1 MSKKIISKEEAAAIR
16 ESKKA
21 AAAARKKKRS
31 TAIRLSKGDRIM
43 DITINVI
50 MTLLFLVVLYPLVYV
65 LSSSFS
71 SGKAVSDGK
80 VFLWPVDFSVYGY
93 KVVLQYPKVWI
104 GYKNT
109 IINTVVGTIMNVFT
123 TTLVAYPLARRT
135 FQGKGFYMFIFM
147 FTMWFGGGLVPT
159 YILMTKLG
167 LVNNRLAVLLSGLVS
182 ISNMV
187 VMRSFFRNSIPA
199 DLHDAARVDGI
210 SDIGYLVKIVLPL
223 SKAIFS
229 VVTLY
234 YAVAHWNSYFTAMI
248 YLRDPNMM
256 TLQQVLKDLLAQA
269 NPTASDVEGLTAEE
283 MANMQAAADLMKY
296 SLIVVSAA
304 PILCAYPFV
313 QKYFEKGVMIG
324 SVKG

>member
-1 MSKKIISKEEAAAIR
+1 MSKKK
-16 ESKKA
+16 
-21 AAAARKKKRS
+21 S
-31 TAIRLSKGDRIM
+31 TAIRLSTGDRIM
-43 DITINVI
+43 DTTINII
-50 MTLLFLVVLYPLVYV
+50 MFLLFLVVLYPLVYV
-65 LSSSFS
+65 VSSSFS
-71 SGKAVSDGK
+71 SGDAVFNGK
-80 VFLWPVDFSVYGY
+80 VILWPVDFSTYGY
-93 KVVLQYPKVWI
+93 EIVLKFPKVWV

-109 IINTVVGTIMNVFT
+109 IINTVLGTVMNVFT
-123 TTLVAYPLARRT
+123 TTLVAYPLARKE

-159 YILMTKLG
+159 YVLMSDLG
-167 LVNNRLAVLLSGLVS
+167 LVNNRLAVLLTGLVS

-187 VMRSFFRNSIPA
+187 VMRSFFRSSIPG

-234 YAVAHWNSYFTAMI
+234 YAVAHWNSYFSAMI
-248 YLRDPNMM
+248 YLRDPSML
-256 TLQQVLKDLLAQA
+256 TLQQVLKELMDQA
-269 NPTASDVEGLTAEE
+269 NPSMSDMTGTSED
-283 MANMQAAADLMKY
+283 AAALQEAANLMKY

>member
-1 MSKKIISKEEAAAIR
+1 MSKKK
-16 ESKKA
+16 
-21 AAAARKKKRS
+21 S

-43 DITINVI
+43 DTVINIV
-50 MTLLFLVVLYPLVYV
+50 MAMLFLVVLYPLVYV
-65 LSSSFS
+65 VSSSFS
-71 SGKAVSDGK
+71 SGDAVFNGK
-80 VFLWPVDFSVYGY
+80 VILWPVDFSTFGY
-93 KVVLQYPKVWI
+93 EIVLKFPKVWI

-109 IINTVVGTIMNVFT
+109 IINTVLGTVMNVFT
-123 TTLVAYPLARRT
+123 TTLVAYPLSRKE

-159 YILMTKLG
+159 YILMSDLG
-167 LVNNRLAVLLSGLVS
+167 LINNRLAVLLTGLVS
-182 ISNMV
+182 VSNMV
-187 VMRSFFRNSIPA
+187 VMRSFFRNSIPG

-234 YAVAHWNSYFTAMI
+234 YAVAHWNAYFSAMI
-248 YLRDPNMM
+248 YLRDPSMM

-269 NPTASDVEGLTAEE
+269 NPSMDDVQGLTAEE
-283 MANMQAAADLMKY
+283 ISQMQYAADLMKY
-296 SLIVVSAA
+296 SLIVISSA

-313 QKYFEKGVMIG
+313 QKYFERGVMIG

>member
-1 MSKKIISKEEAAAIR
+1 MSKKK
-16 ESKKA
+16 
-21 AAAARKKKRS
+21 S
-31 TAIRLSKGDRIM
+31 TAIRLSVGDRVMDTAINIIM
-43 DITINVI
+43 A
-50 MTLLFLVVLYPLVYV
+50 LLFLVVLYPLIYV
-65 LSSSFS
+65 VSSSFS
-71 SGKAVSDGK
+71 SGDAVFNGK
-80 VFLWPVDFSVYGY
+80 VILWPVDFSTFGY
-93 KVVLQYPKVWI
+93 EIVLKFPKVWV

-109 IINTVVGTIMNVFT
+109 IINTVLGTIMNVFT
-123 TTLVAYPLARRT
+123 TTLVAYPLSRKE
-135 FQGKGFYMFIFM
+135 FQGKGFYMFLFM

-159 YILMTKLG
+159 YILMSNLG

-187 VMRSFFRNSIPA
+187 VMRSFFRSSIPA

-248 YLRDPNMM
+248 YLMDPSML
-256 TLQQVLKDLLAQA
+256 TLQQVLKDLLAQS
-269 NPTASDVEGLTAEE
+269 NPSLEDVQGLTAEE
-283 MANMQAAADLMKY
+283 IADMQYSADLMKY
-296 SLIVVSAA
+296 SLIVVSSA

>member
-1 MSKKIISKEEAAAIR
+1 MSKKK
-16 ESKKA
+16 
-21 AAAARKKKRS
+21 S
-31 TAIRLSKGDRIM
+31 TAIRLSVGDRVM
-43 DITINVI
+43 DTAINIV
-50 MTLLFLVVLYPLVYV
+50 MALLFLVVLYPLVYV
-65 LSSSFS
+65 VSSSFS
-71 SGKAVSDGK
+71 SGDAVFNGK
-80 VFLWPVDFSVYGY
+80 VILWPVEFSTFGY
-93 KVVLQYPKVWI
+93 EIVLKFPKVWV

-109 IINTVVGTIMNVFT
+109 IINTVLGTIMNVFT
-123 TTLVAYPLARRT
+123 TTLVAYPLSRKE

-159 YILMTKLG
+159 YILMSDLG
-167 LVNNRLAVLLSGLVS
+167 LINNRLAVMLTGLVS

-187 VMRSFFRNSIPA
+187 VMRSFFRSSIPG

-234 YAVAHWNSYFTAMI
+234 YAVAHWNAYFSAMI
-248 YLRDPNMM
+248 YLRDPAMI

-269 NPTASDVEGLTAEE
+269 SPSLEDYQNMSAEDI
-283 MANMQAAADLMKY
+283 ANMQYAADLMKY
-296 SLIVVSAA
+296 SLIVISSA

-313 QKYFEKGVMIG
+313 QKYFERGVMIG

>member
-1 MSKKIISKEEAAAIR
+1 MSKKNSK
-16 ESKKA
+16 
-21 AAAARKKKRS
+21 
-31 TAIRLSKGDRIM
+31 AIRLSKGDQIM
-43 DITINVI
+43 DTTINII
-50 MTLLFLVVLYPLVYV
+50 MFLLFLVVLYPLIYV
-65 LSSSFS
+65 VSSSFS
-71 SGKAVSDGK
+71 SGDAVFNGK
-80 VFLWPVDFSVYGY
+80 VILWPVDFSTFGY
-93 KVVLQYPKVWI
+93 EIVLKFPKVWV

-109 IINTVVGTIMNVFT
+109 IINTVVGTCMNVFT
-123 TTLVAYPLARRT
+123 TTLVAYPLSRRE
-135 FQGKGFYMFIFM
+135 FQGKGFYMFLFM

-159 YILMTKLG
+159 YVLMSNLG
-167 LVNNRLAVLLSGLVS
+167 LVNNRLSVLLTGLVS

-187 VMRSFFRNSIPA
+187 VMRSFFRSSIPE

-234 YAVAHWNSYFTAMI
+234 YAVAHWNSYFSAMI
-248 YLRDPNMM
+248 YLMDPDMI
-256 TLQQVLKDLLAQA
+256 TLQQVLKDLLAQS
-269 NPTASDVEGLTAEE
+269 NPSLDDIQGLTAEE
-283 MANMQAAADLMKY
+283 ISQMQYSADLMKY
-296 SLIVVSAA
+296 SLIVVSSA

>member
-1 MSKKIISKEEAAAIR
+1 MSKKK
-16 ESKKA
+16 
-21 AAAARKKKRS
+21 S
-31 TAIRLSKGDRIM
+31 TAIRLSTGDRIM
-43 DITINVI
+43 DTTINIV
-50 MTLLFLVVLYPLVYV
+50 MGLLFLVVLYPLVYV
-65 LSSSFS
+65 VSSSFS
-71 SGKAVSDGK
+71 SGDAVFNGK
-80 VFLWPVDFSVYGY
+80 VILWPVEFSTYGY
-93 KVVLQYPKVWI
+93 EIVLKFPKVWI

-109 IINTVVGTIMNVFT
+109 IINTVLGTIMNVFT
-123 TTLVAYPLARRT
+123 TMLVAYPLSRKE

-147 FTMWFGGGLVPT
+147 FTMWFGGGLVPS
-159 YILMTKLG
+159 YLLMSDLG
-167 LVNNRLAVLLSGLVS
+167 LVNNRLAVLLTGLVS

-210 SDIGYLVKIVLPL
+210 SDIGYLIKIVLPL
-223 SKAIFS
+223 SQAIFS

-234 YAVAHWNSYFTAMI
+234 YAVAHWNAYFSAMI
-248 YLRDPNMM
+248 YLRDPSMM

-269 NPTASDVEGLTAEE
+269 NPSVEDVQGLSAEDI
-283 MANMQAAADLMKY
+283 ANMQYAADLMKY
-296 SLIVVSAA
+296 SLIVISSA

>member
-1 MSKKIISKEEAAAIR
+1 MSKKKN
-16 ESKKA
+16 
-21 AAAARKKKRS
+21 
-31 TAIRLSKGDRIM
+31 TAIRLSKGDRVM
-43 DITINVI
+43 ETTINIV
-50 MTLLFLVVLYPLVYV
+50 MTLLFLIVLYPMIYV
-65 LSSSFS
+65 VSSSFS
-71 SGKAVSDGK
+71 SGQAVNDGK
-80 VFLWPVDFSVYGY
+80 VILWPVDFTTYGY
-93 KVVLQYPKVWI
+93 ELVLRYPKVWV

-109 IINTVVGTIMNVFT
+109 IINTVLGTVMNVFT
-123 TTLVAYPLARRT
+123 TTLVAYPLARRE

-159 YILMTKLG
+159 YVLMSDLG
-167 LVNNRLAVLLSGLVS
+167 LVNNRLAVLLTGLVS

-187 VMRSFFRNSIPA
+187 VMRSFFRSSIPG

-234 YAVAHWNSYFTAMI
+234 YAVAHWNSYFSAMI
-248 YLRDPNMM
+248 YLRDPSML
-256 TLQQVLKDLLAQA
+256 TLQQVLKELMDQA
-269 NPTASDVEGLTAEE
+269 NPSMSDMTGTSED
-283 MANMQAAADLMKY
+283 AAALQEAANLMKY

>member
-1 MSKKIISKEEAAAIR
+1 MSKKN
-16 ESKKA
+16 
-21 AAAARKKKRS
+21 S
-31 TAIRLSKGDRIM
+31 TAIRLSTGDRIM
-43 DITINVI
+43 DTTINVI
-50 MTLLFLVVLYPLVYV
+50 MFVLFLVVLYPLVYV
-65 LSSSFS
+65 VSSSFS
-71 SGKAVSDGK
+71 SGDAVFNGK
-80 VFLWPVDFSVYGY
+80 VILWPVDFSTYGY
-93 KVVLQYPKVWI
+93 EIVLKFPKVWV

-109 IINTVVGTIMNVFT
+109 IINTVLGTIMNVFT
-123 TTLVAYPLARRT
+123 TTLVAYPLSRKE

-147 FTMWFGGGLVPT
+147 FTMWFGGGLVPS
-159 YILMTKLG
+159 YILMSDLG
-167 LVNNRLAVLLSGLVS
+167 LVNNRMAVLLTGLVS

-187 VMRSFFRNSIPA
+187 VMRSFFRSSIPG

-234 YAVAHWNSYFTAMI
+234 YAVAHWNAYFSAMI
-248 YLRDPNMM
+248 YLRDPSMM

-269 NPTASDVEGLTAEE
+269 NPSMDDVAGLSAEDI
-283 MANMQAAADLMKY
+283 ANMQYAADLMKY
-296 SLIVVSAA
+296 SLIVISSA

-313 QKYFEKGVMIG
+313 QKYFERGVMIG

>member
-1 MSKKIISKEEAAAIR
+1 MSKKN
-16 ESKKA
+16 
-21 AAAARKKKRS
+21 S
-31 TAIRLSKGDRIM
+31 TAIRLSTGDRIM
-43 DITINVI
+43 DTTINVI
-50 MTLLFLVVLYPLVYV
+50 MFLLFLVVLYPLVYV
-65 LSSSFS
+65 VSSSFS
-71 SGKAVSDGK
+71 SGDAVFNGK
-80 VFLWPVDFSVYGY
+80 VILWPVDFSTYGY
-93 KVVLQYPKVWI
+93 EIVLKFPKVWV

-109 IINTVVGTIMNVFT
+109 IINTVLGTVMNVFT
-123 TTLVAYPLARRT
+123 TTLVAYPLSRKE

-159 YILMTKLG
+159 YVLMSDLG
-167 LVNNRLAVLLSGLVS
+167 LVNNRLAVLLTGLVS

-187 VMRSFFRNSIPA
+187 VMRSFFRSSIPG

-234 YAVAHWNSYFTAMI
+234 YAVAHWNAYFSAMI
-248 YLRDPNMM
+248 YLRDPSMM

-269 NPTASDVEGLTAEE
+269 NPSMDDVAGLSAEDI
-283 MANMQAAADLMKY
+283 ANMQYAADLMKY
-296 SLIVVSAA
+296 SLIVISSA

-313 QKYFEKGVMIG
+313 QKYFERGVMIG

>member
-1 MSKKIISKEEAAAIR
+1 MSKKN
-16 ESKKA
+16 
-21 AAAARKKKRS
+21 S

-43 DITINVI
+43 DTAINIV
-50 MTLLFLVVLYPLVYV
+50 MFLLFLVVLYPLVYV
-65 LSSSFS
+65 VSSSFS
-71 SGKAVSDGK
+71 SGDAVFNGK
-80 VFLWPVDFSVYGY
+80 VILWPVDFSTFGY
-93 KVVLQYPKVWI
+93 EIVLKYPKVWV

-109 IINTVVGTIMNVFT
+109 IINTVLGTIMNVFT
-123 TTLVAYPLARRT
+123 TTLVAYPLSRRE
-135 FQGKGFYMFIFM
+135 FQGKGFYMFLFM

-159 YILMTKLG
+159 YILMSNLG

-187 VMRSFFRNSIPA
+187 VMRSFFRSSIPA

-248 YLRDPNMM
+248 YLMDPSML
-256 TLQQVLKDLLAQA
+256 TLQQVLKDLLAQS
-269 NPTASDVEGLTAEE
+269 NPSLEDVQGLTAEE
-283 MANMQAAADLMKY
+283 IADMQYSADLMKY
-296 SLIVVSAA
+296 SLIVVSSA

>member
-1 MSKKIISKEEAAAIR
+1 MSKKN
-16 ESKKA
+16 
-21 AAAARKKKRS
+21 S

-43 DITINVI
+43 DTTINIV
-50 MTLLFLVVLYPLVYV
+50 MFLLFLVVLYPLIYV
-65 LSSSFS
+65 VSSSFS
-71 SGKAVSDGK
+71 SGDAVFKGK
-80 VFLWPVDFSVYGY
+80 VILWPVDFSTFGY
-93 KVVLQYPKVWI
+93 EIVLKYPKVWV

-123 TTLVAYPLARRT
+123 TTLVAYPMSRRE

-159 YILMTKLG
+159 YILMSDLG
-167 LVNNRLAVLLSGLVS
+167 LVNNRLAVLLTGLVS

-187 VMRSFFRNSIPA
+187 VMRSFFRNSIPG

-229 VVTLY
+229 VITLY
-234 YAVAHWNSYFTAMI
+234 YAVAHWNAYFSAMI
-248 YLRDPNMM
+248 YLMDPDKV
-256 TLQQVLKDLLAQA
+256 TLQQVLKELLAQA
-269 NPTASDVEGLTAEE
+269 NPSLDDVQGMTAEE
-283 MANMQAAADLMKY
+283 IANMQYSADLMKY
-296 SLIVVSAA
+296 SLIVVSSA

-313 QKYFEKGVMIG
+313 QKYFERGVMIG

>member
-1 MSKKIISKEEAAAIR
+1 MSKKN
-16 ESKKA
+16 
-21 AAAARKKKRS
+21 S
-31 TAIRLSKGDRIM
+31 TAIRLSTGDRIM
-43 DITINVI
+43 DTTINVI
-50 MTLLFLVVLYPLVYV
+50 MFLLFLVVLYPLVYV
-65 LSSSFS
+65 VSSSFS
-71 SGKAVSDGK
+71 SGDAVFNGK
-80 VFLWPVDFSVYGY
+80 VILWPVDFSTYGY
-93 KVVLQYPKVWI
+93 EIVLKFPKVWV

-109 IINTVVGTIMNVFT
+109 IINTVLGTVMNVFT
-123 TTLVAYPLARRT
+123 TTLVAYPLSRKE

-159 YILMTKLG
+159 YILMSDLG
-167 LVNNRLAVLLSGLVS
+167 LINNRLAVMLTGLVS

-187 VMRSFFRNSIPA
+187 VMRSFFRNSIPG

-229 VVTLY
+229 VITLY
-234 YAVAHWNSYFTAMI
+234 YAVAHWNAYFSAMI
-248 YLRDPNMM
+248 YLRDPSMM

-269 NPTASDVEGLTAEE
+269 NPSMDDVAGLSAEDI
-283 MANMQAAADLMKY
+283 ANMQYAADLMKY
-296 SLIVVSAA
+296 SLIVISSA

-313 QKYFEKGVMIG
+313 QKYFERGVMIG

>member
-1 MSKKIISKEEAAAIR
+1 MSKKK
-16 ESKKA
+16 
-21 AAAARKKKRS
+21 S

-43 DITINVI
+43 DTVINIV
-50 MTLLFLVVLYPLVYV
+50 MAMLFLVVLYPLVYV
-65 LSSSFS
+65 VSSSFS
-71 SGKAVSDGK
+71 SGDAVFNGK
-80 VFLWPVDFSVYGY
+80 VILWPVDFSTYGY
-93 KVVLQYPKVWI
+93 EIVLKFPKVWI

-109 IINTVVGTIMNVFT
+109 IINTVLGTVMNVFT
-123 TTLVAYPLARRT
+123 TTLVAYPLSRKE

-147 FTMWFGGGLVPT
+147 FTMWFGGGLVPS
-159 YILMTKLG
+159 YILMSDLG
-167 LVNNRLAVLLSGLVS
+167 LVNNRMAVLLTGLVS
-182 ISNMV
+182 VSNMV
-187 VMRSFFRNSIPA
+187 VMRSFFRNSIPG

-234 YAVAHWNSYFTAMI
+234 YAVAHWNAYFSAMI
-248 YLRDPNMM
+248 YLRDPSMM

-269 NPTASDVEGLTAEE
+269 NPSMDDVQGLTAEE
-283 MANMQAAADLMKY
+283 ISQMQYAADLMKY
-296 SLIVVSAA
+296 SLIVISSA

-313 QKYFEKGVMIG
+313 QKYFERGVMIG

>member
-1 MSKKIISKEEAAAIR
+1 MSKKK
-16 ESKKA
+16 
-21 AAAARKKKRS
+21 S
-31 TAIRLSKGDRIM
+31 TAIRLSRGDRIM
-43 DITINVI
+43 DTTINIV
-50 MTLLFLVVLYPLVYV
+50 MFLLFLVVLYPLIYV
-65 LSSSFS
+65 VSSSFS
-71 SGKAVSDGK
+71 SGDAVFKGK
-80 VFLWPVDFSVYGY
+80 VILWPVDFSTFGY
-93 KVVLQYPKVWI
+93 EIVLKYPKVWV

-109 IINTVVGTIMNVFT
+109 IINTVLGTIMNVFT
-123 TTLVAYPLARRT
+123 TTLVAYPMARRE
-135 FQGKGFYMFIFM
+135 FQGKGFYMFLFM

-159 YILMTKLG
+159 YILMSNLG
-167 LVNNRLAVLLSGLVS
+167 LVNNRLAVLLTGLIS

-234 YAVAHWNSYFTAMI
+234 YAVAHWNAYFSAMI
-248 YLRDPNMM
+248 YLMDPDKLV
-256 TLQQVLKDLLAQA
+256 LQQVLKELLAQS
-269 NPTASDVEGLTAEE
+269 NPSVEDVQGMTAEDI
-283 MANMQAAADLMKY
+283 ANLQYSADLMKY
-296 SLIVVSAA
+296 SLIVVSSA

-313 QKYFEKGVMIG
+313 QKYCEKGVMIG

>member
-1 MSKKIISKEEAAAIR
+1 MSKN
-16 ESKKA
+16 
-21 AAAARKKKRS
+21 S

-43 DITINVI
+43 DTTINIV
-50 MTLLFLVVLYPLVYV
+50 MFLLFLVVLYPLIYV
-65 LSSSFS
+65 VSSSFS
-71 SGKAVSDGK
+71 SGDAVFKGK
-80 VFLWPVDFSVYGY
+80 VILWPVDFSTFGY
-93 KVVLQYPKVWI
+93 EIVLKYPKVWI

-123 TTLVAYPLARRT
+123 TTLVAYPMSRRE

-159 YILMTKLG
+159 YILMSDLG
-167 LVNNRLAVLLSGLVS
+167 LVNNRLAVLLTGLVS

-187 VMRSFFRNSIPA
+187 VMRSFFRNSIPG

-229 VVTLY
+229 VITLY
-234 YAVAHWNSYFTAMI
+234 YAVAHWNAYFSAMI
-248 YLRDPNMM
+248 YLMDPDKV
-256 TLQQVLKDLLAQA
+256 TLQQVLKELLAQA
-269 NPTASDVEGLTAEE
+269 NPSLDDVQGMTAEE
-283 MANMQAAADLMKY
+283 IANMQYSADLMKY
-296 SLIVVSAA
+296 SLIVVSSA

-313 QKYFEKGVMIG
+313 QKYFERGVMIG

>member
-1 MSKKIISKEEAAAIR
+1 MSKKN
-16 ESKKA
+16 
-21 AAAARKKKRS
+21 S

-43 DITINVI
+43 DTGINIV
-50 MTLLFLVVLYPLVYV
+50 MFLLFLVVLYPLVYV
-65 LSSSFS
+65 VSSSFS
-71 SGKAVSDGK
+71 SGDAVFNGK
-80 VFLWPVDFSVYGY
+80 VILWPVDFSTFGY
-93 KVVLQYPKVWI
+93 EIVLKYPKVWV

-109 IINTVVGTIMNVFT
+109 IINTVLGTIMNVFT
-123 TTLVAYPLARRT
+123 TTLVAYPLSRRE
-135 FQGKGFYMFIFM
+135 FQGKGFYMFLFM

-159 YILMTKLG
+159 YILMSNLG

-187 VMRSFFRNSIPA
+187 VMRSFFRNSIPG

-234 YAVAHWNSYFTAMI
+234 YAVAHWNAYFSAMI
-248 YLRDPNMM
+248 YLRDPSMM

-269 NPTASDVEGLTAEE
+269 NPSMDDVAGLSAEDI
-283 MANMQAAADLMKY
+283 ANMQYAADLMKY
-296 SLIVVSAA
+296 SLIVISSA

-313 QKYFEKGVMIG
+313 QKYFERGVMIG

>member
-1 MSKKIISKEEAAAIR
+1 MD
-16 ESKKA
+16 
-21 AAAARKKKRS
+21 
-31 TAIRLSKGDRIM
+31 TAINIIM
-43 DITINVI
+43 F
-50 MTLLFLVVLYPLVYV
+50 LLFLVVLYPLVYV
-65 LSSSFS
+65 VSSSFS
-71 SGKAVSDGK
+71 SGDAVFNGK
-80 VFLWPVDFSVYGY
+80 VILWPVDFSTFGY
-93 KVVLQYPKVWI
+93 EIVLKYPKVWV

-109 IINTVVGTIMNVFT
+109 IINTVLGTIMNVFT
-123 TTLVAYPLARRT
+123 TTLVAYPLARRE

-147 FTMWFGGGLVPT
+147 FTMWFGGGLVPS
-159 YILMTKLG
+159 YILMSDLG
-167 LVNNRLAVLLSGLVS
+167 LVNNRLAVLLTGLVS
-182 ISNMV
+182 VSNMV
-187 VMRSFFRNSIPA
+187 VMRSFFRSSIPA

-234 YAVAHWNSYFTAMI
+234 YAVAHWNAYFSAMI
-248 YLRDPNMM
+248 YLRDPSML

-269 NPTASDVEGLTAEE
+269 NPSLDDVQGMTAEE
-283 MANMQAAADLMKY
+283 IANMQYSADLMKY
-296 SLIVVSAA
+296 SLIVVSSA

>member
-1 MSKKIISKEEAAAIR
+1 MSKNK
-16 ESKKA
+16 
-21 AAAARKKKRS
+21 S

-43 DITINVI
+43 DTTINVI
-50 MTLLFLVVLYPLVYV
+50 MFLLFLVVLYPLVYV
-65 LSSSFS
+65 VSSSFS
-71 SGKAVSDGK
+71 SGDAVFNGK
-80 VFLWPVDFSVYGY
+80 VILWPVDFSTFGY
-93 KVVLQYPKVWI
+93 EIVLKFPKVWI

-109 IINTVVGTIMNVFT
+109 IINTVVGTVMNVFT
-123 TTLVAYPLARRT
+123 TTLVAYPLSRREL
-135 FQGKGFYMFIFM
+135 QGKGFYMFIFM
-147 FTMWFGGGLVPT
+147 FTMWFGGGLVPS
-159 YILMTKLG
+159 YILMSDLG
-167 LVNNRLAVLLSGLVS
+167 LVNNRLSVLLTGLVS

-187 VMRSFFRNSIPA
+187 VMRSFFRSSIPA

-223 SKAIFS
+223 SKAVFS

-234 YAVAHWNSYFTAMI
+234 YAVAHWNAYFSAMI
-248 YLRDPNMM
+248 YLRDPSMI

-269 NPTASDVEGLTAEE
+269 NPSLDDVQGLTAEE
-283 MANMQAAADLMKY
+283 ISNMQYSADLMKY
-296 SLIVVSAA
+296 SLIVVSSA

>member
-1 MSKKIISKEEAAAIR
+1 MSKKN
-16 ESKKA
+16 
-21 AAAARKKKRS
+21 S

-43 DITINVI
+43 DTTINIV
-50 MTLLFLVVLYPLVYV
+50 MFLLFLVVLYPLVYV
-65 LSSSFS
+65 VSSSFS
-71 SGKAVSDGK
+71 SGDAVFKGK
-80 VFLWPVDFSVYGY
+80 VILWPVDFSTFGY
-93 KVVLQYPKVWI
+93 EIVLKYPKVWI

-123 TTLVAYPLARRT
+123 TTLVAYPMSRRE

-159 YILMTKLG
+159 YILMSDLG
-167 LVNNRLAVLLSGLVS
+167 LVNNRLAVLLTGLVS

-187 VMRSFFRNSIPA
+187 VMRSFFRNSIPG

-229 VVTLY
+229 VITLY
-234 YAVAHWNSYFTAMI
+234 YAVSHWNAYFSAML
-248 YLRDPNMM
+248 YLRDAEMI
-256 TLQQVLKDLLAQA
+256 TLQQVLKDILDASTA
-269 NPTASDVEGLTAEE
+269 NTSDMQGMSAEE
-283 MANMQAAADLMKY
+283 AVALQHSADLMKY

-304 PILCAYPFV
+304 PILCAYPIV
-313 QKYFEKGVMIG
+313 QKYFEKGVMVG

>member
-1 MSKKIISKEEAAAIR
+1 MSKNKN
-16 ESKKA
+16 
-21 AAAARKKKRS
+21 

-43 DITINVI
+43 DTTINVI
-50 MTLLFLVVLYPLVYV
+50 MFLLFLVVLYPLVYV
-65 LSSSFS
+65 VSSSFS
-71 SGKAVSDGK
+71 SGDAVFNGK
-80 VFLWPVDFSVYGY
+80 VILWPVDFSTYGY
-93 KVVLQYPKVWI
+93 EIVLKFPKVWI

-109 IINTVVGTIMNVFT
+109 IINTVVGTVMNVFT
-123 TTLVAYPLARRT
+123 TTLVAYPLSRRE

-159 YILMTKLG
+159 YILMTNLG
-167 LVNNRLAVLLSGLVS
+167 LINNRLSVLLTGLVS

-187 VMRSFFRNSIPA
+187 VMRSFFRSSIPG

-234 YAVAHWNSYFTAMI
+234 YAVAHWNAYFSAMI
-248 YLRDPNMM
+248 YLRDPSMI

-269 NPTASDVEGLTAEE
+269 NPSVEDVQGLTAEE
-283 MANMQAAADLMKY
+283 ISQMQYSADLMKY
-296 SLIVVSAA
+296 SLIVVSSA

>member
-1 MSKKIISKEEAAAIR
+1 MSKKKN
-16 ESKKA
+16 
-21 AAAARKKKRS
+21 

-43 DITINVI
+43 ETTINIV
-50 MTLLFLVVLYPLVYV
+50 MTLLFLIVLYPMVYV
-65 LSSSFS
+65 VSSSFS
-71 SGKAVSDGK
+71 SGQVVNDGK
-80 VFLWPVDFSVYGY
+80 VILWPVDFTTYGY
-93 KVVLQYPKVWI
+93 ELVLRYPKVWV

-109 IINTVVGTIMNVFT
+109 IINTVLGTVMNVFT
-123 TTLVAYPLARRT
+123 TTLVAYPLARKE

-159 YILMTKLG
+159 YVLMSDLG
-167 LVNNRLAVLLSGLVS
+167 LVNNRLAVLLTGLVS

-187 VMRSFFRNSIPA
+187 VMRSFFRSSIPG

-234 YAVAHWNSYFTAMI
+234 YAVAHWNSYFSAMI
-248 YLRDPNMM
+248 YLRDPSML
-256 TLQQVLKDLLAQA
+256 TLQQVLKELMDQA
-269 NPTASDVEGLTAEE
+269 NPSMSDMTGTSED
-283 MANMQAAADLMKY
+283 AAALQEAANLMKY

>member
-1 MSKKIISKEEAAAIR
+1 MSKKKN
-16 ESKKA
+16 
-21 AAAARKKKRS
+21 
-31 TAIRLSKGDRIM
+31 TAIRLSKGDRVM
-43 DITINVI
+43 ETTINIV
-50 MTLLFLVVLYPLVYV
+50 MTLLFLIVLYPMVYV
-65 LSSSFS
+65 VSSSFS
-71 SGKAVSDGK
+71 SGQAVNDGK
-80 VFLWPVDFSVYGY
+80 VILWPVDFTTYGY
-93 KVVLQYPKVWI
+93 ELVLRYPKVWV

-109 IINTVVGTIMNVFT
+109 IINTVLGTVMNVFT
-123 TTLVAYPLARRT
+123 TTLVAYPLARKE

-147 FTMWFGGGLVPT
+147 FTMWFGGGLIPT
-159 YILMTKLG
+159 YVLMSDLG
-167 LVNNRLAVLLSGLVS
+167 LVNNRLAVLLTGLVS

-187 VMRSFFRNSIPA
+187 VMRSFFRSSIPG

-234 YAVAHWNSYFTAMI
+234 YAVAHWNAYFSAMI
-248 YLRDPNMM
+248 YLRDPSMM

-269 NPTASDVEGLTAEE
+269 NPSMDDVAGLSAEDI
-283 MANMQAAADLMKY
+283 ANMQYAADLMKY
-296 SLIVVSAA
+296 SLIVISSA

-313 QKYFEKGVMIG
+313 QKYFERGVMIG

>member
-1 MSKKIISKEEAAAIR
+1 MAANGYR
-16 ESKKA
+16 LRPK
-21 AAAARKKKRS
+21 RKPL
-31 TAIRLSKGDRIM
+31 TTF
-43 DITINVI
+43 DIVVFSIL
-50 MTLLFLVVLYPLVYV
+50 TLLFIILVVPFWSIIVT
-65 LSSSFS
+65 SFS
-71 SGKAVSDGK
+71 TNESYIRQPFS
-80 VFLWPVDFSVYGY
+80 LWPGEFTWANYLSVFARGSGLL
-93 KVVLQYPKVWI
+93 VA
-104 GYKNT
+104 YKNT
-109 IINTVVGTIMNVFT
+109 IIITVLGTILNVFT
-123 TTLVAYPLARRT
+123 TTLVAYPLSRRE

-159 YILMTKLG
+159 YILMTNLG
-167 LVNNRLAVLLSGLVS
+167 LLNNRLSVMLTGLVS

-187 VMRSFFRNSIPA
+187 VMRSFFRSSIPA

-234 YAVAHWNSYFTAMI
+234 YAVAHWNAYFSAMI
-248 YLRDPNMM
+248 YLRDPSMI

-269 NPTASDVEGLTAEE
+269 NPSVEDVQGLTAEE
-283 MANMQAAADLMKY
+283 ISQMQYSADLMKY
-296 SLIVVSAA
+296 SLIVVSSA

>member
-1 MSKKIISKEEAAAIR
+1 MSKKK
-16 ESKKA
+16 
-21 AAAARKKKRS
+21 S
-31 TAIRLSKGDRIM
+31 TAIRLSVGDRVM
-43 DITINVI
+43 DTVINIV
-50 MTLLFLVVLYPLVYV
+50 MALLFLVVLYPLVYV
-65 LSSSFS
+65 VSSSFS
-71 SGKAVSDGK
+71 SGDAVFNGK
-80 VFLWPVDFSVYGY
+80 VILWPVEFSTFGY
-93 KVVLQYPKVWI
+93 EIVLKFPKVWV

-109 IINTVVGTIMNVFT
+109 IINTVLGTIMNVFT
-123 TTLVAYPLARRT
+123 TTLVAYPLSRKE

-159 YILMTKLG
+159 YILMSDLG
-167 LVNNRLAVLLSGLVS
+167 LINNRLSVLLTGLVS

-187 VMRSFFRNSIPA
+187 VMRSFFRNSIPG

-210 SDIGYLVKIVLPL
+210 SDIGYLIKIVLPL

-229 VVTLY
+229 VITLY
-234 YAVAHWNSYFTAMI
+234 YAVAHWNAYFSAMI
-248 YLRDPNMM
+248 YLREPSMM

-269 NPTASDVEGLTAEE
+269 NPSLDDVSDVSAEDL
-283 MANMQAAADLMKY
+283 ANMQYAADLMKY
-296 SLIVVSAA
+296 SLIVISSA

>member
-1 MSKKIISKEEAAAIR
+1 MSKKK
-16 ESKKA
+16 
-21 AAAARKKKRS
+21 S
-31 TAIRLSKGDRIM
+31 TAIRLSKGDRVM
-43 DITINVI
+43 ETTINIV
-50 MTLLFLVVLYPLVYV
+50 MTLLFLIVLYPMVYV
-65 LSSSFS
+65 VSSSFS
-71 SGKAVSDGK
+71 SGQAVNDGK
-80 VFLWPVDFSVYGY
+80 VILWPVDFTTYGY
-93 KVVLQYPKVWI
+93 ELVLRYPKVWV

-109 IINTVVGTIMNVFT
+109 IINTVLGTVMNVFT
-123 TTLVAYPLARRT
+123 TTLVAYPLARKE

-159 YILMTKLG
+159 YVLMSDLG
-167 LVNNRLAVLLSGLVS
+167 LVNNRLAVLLTGLVS

-187 VMRSFFRNSIPA
+187 VMRSFFRSSIPG

-248 YLRDPNMM
+248 YLMDPSML
-256 TLQQVLKDLLAQA
+256 TLQQVLKDLLAQS
-269 NPTASDVEGLTAEE
+269 NPSLEDVQGLTAEE
-283 MANMQAAADLMKY
+283 IADMQYSADLMKY
-296 SLIVVSAA
+296 SLIVVSSA

>member
-1 MSKKIISKEEAAAIR
+1 MSKKKN
-16 ESKKA
+16 
-21 AAAARKKKRS
+21 
-31 TAIRLSKGDRIM
+31 TAIRLSKGDRVM
-43 DITINVI
+43 ETTINIV
-50 MTLLFLVVLYPLVYV
+50 MTLLFLIVLYPMIYV
-65 LSSSFS
+65 VSSSFS
-71 SGKAVSDGK
+71 SGQAVNDGK
-80 VFLWPVDFSVYGY
+80 VILWPVDFTTYGY
-93 KVVLQYPKVWI
+93 ELVLRYPKVWV

-109 IINTVVGTIMNVFT
+109 IINTVLGTVMKVFT
-123 TTLVAYPLARRT
+123 TTLVAYPLARKE
-135 FQGKGFYMFIFM
+135 FQGKGFYMIIFM

-159 YILMTKLG
+159 YVLMSDLG
-167 LVNNRLAVLLSGLVS
+167 LVNNRLAVLLTGLVS

-187 VMRSFFRNSIPA
+187 VMRSFFRSSIPG

-234 YAVAHWNSYFTAMI
+234 YAVAHWNSYFSAMI
-248 YLRDPNMM
+248 YLRDPSML
-256 TLQQVLKDLLAQA
+256 TLQQVLKELMDQA
-269 NPTASDVEGLTAEE
+269 NPSMSDMTGTSED
-283 MANMQAAADLMKY
+283 AAALQEAANLMKY

>member
-1 MSKKIISKEEAAAIR
+1 MSKKK
-16 ESKKA
+16 
-21 AAAARKKKRS
+21 S
-31 TAIRLSKGDRIM
+31 TAIRLSTGDRIM
-43 DITINVI
+43 DTTINVI
-50 MTLLFLVVLYPLVYV
+50 MFLLFLVVLYPLVYV
-65 LSSSFS
+65 VSSSFS
-71 SGKAVSDGK
+71 SGDAVFNGK
-80 VFLWPVDFSVYGY
+80 VILWPVDFSTFGY
-93 KVVLQYPKVWI
+93 EIVLKFPKVWV

-109 IINTVVGTIMNVFT
+109 IINTVVGTVMNVFT
-123 TTLVAYPLARRT
+123 TTLVAYPLSRKE

-147 FTMWFGGGLVPT
+147 FTMWFGGGLVPS
-159 YILMTKLG
+159 YLLMSDLG
-167 LVNNRLAVLLSGLVS
+167 LVNNRLAVLLTGLVS

-187 VMRSFFRNSIPA
+187 VMRSFFRNSIPG

-210 SDIGYLVKIVLPL
+210 SDIGYMVKIVLPL

-229 VVTLY
+229 VITLY

-248 YLRDPNMM
+248 YLRDPSMI
-256 TLQQVLKDLLAQA
+256 TLQQVLKELLDAS
-269 NPTASDVEGLTAEE
+269 TASMSDMQGMTAEE
-283 MANMQAAADLMKY
+283 AAAIQTSADLMKY

>member
-1 MSKKIISKEEAAAIR
+1 MSKKK
-16 ESKKA
+16 
-21 AAAARKKKRS
+21 S
-31 TAIRLSKGDRIM
+31 TAIRLSKGDQAM
-43 DITINVI
+43 ETIINIVMSI
-50 MTLLFLVVLYPLVYV
+50 LFLVVLYPLVYV
-65 LSSSFS
+65 VSSSFS
-71 SGKAVSDGK
+71 SGDAVFNGK
-80 VFLWPVDFSVYGY
+80 VILWPVDFSTYGY
-93 KVVLQYPKVWI
+93 EIVLRNPKVWI

-109 IINTVVGTIMNVFT
+109 IINTVLGTIMNVFT
-123 TTLVAYPLARRT
+123 TTLVAYPMSRRE

-147 FTMWFGGGLVPT
+147 FTMWFGGGLVPS
-159 YILMTKLG
+159 YLLMSDLG
-167 LVNNRLAVLLSGLVS
+167 LVNNRLAVLLTGLIS

-187 VMRSFFRNSIPA
+187 VMRSFFRSSIPA

-210 SDIGYLVKIVLPL
+210 SDLGYLVKIVLPL

-234 YAVAHWNSYFTAMI
+234 YAVAHWNAYFSAMI
-248 YLRDPNMM
+248 YLRDPSMM

-269 NPTASDVEGLTAEE
+269 NPSLDDIQGLTAEE
-283 MANMQAAADLMKY
+283 VANMQYAADLMKY
-296 SLIVVSAA
+296 SLIVVSSA

>member
-1 MSKKIISKEEAAAIR
+1 MSKKN
-16 ESKKA
+16 
-21 AAAARKKKRS
+21 S
-31 TAIRLSKGDRIM
+31 TAIRLSTGDRIM
-43 DITINVI
+43 DTTINII
-50 MTLLFLVVLYPLVYV
+50 MFLLFLVVLYPLVYV
-65 LSSSFS
+65 VSSSFS
-71 SGKAVSDGK
+71 SGDAVFNGK
-80 VFLWPVDFSVYGY
+80 VILWPVDFSTYGY
-93 KVVLQYPKVWI
+93 EIVLKFPKVWV

-109 IINTVVGTIMNVFT
+109 IINTVLGTVMNVFT
-123 TTLVAYPLARRT
+123 TTLVAYPLSRKE

-159 YILMTKLG
+159 YILMSDLG
-167 LVNNRLAVLLSGLVS
+167 LINNRLAVMLTGLVS

-187 VMRSFFRNSIPA
+187 VMRSFFRSSIPG

-229 VVTLY
+229 VITLY
-234 YAVAHWNSYFTAMI
+234 YAVAHWNAYFSAMI
-248 YLRDPNMM
+248 YLRDPSMM

-269 NPTASDVEGLTAEE
+269 NPSMDDVQGLSAEDI
-283 MANMQAAADLMKY
+283 ANMQYAADLMKY
-296 SLIVVSAA
+296 SLIVISSA

-313 QKYFEKGVMIG
+313 QKYFERGVMIG